1 MEDKKNVPNHQ
12 PDGNCLF
19 SFKRWDYDDFSFQS
33 IEQPPIFMQNAGERM
48 RFSISSNLQN
58 MWEHKHVLYG
68 TTMREW
74 ITIIIQLWLL

>member
-1 MEDKKNVPNHQ
+1 MDPLGMEIVCFLLTFETTMIFRSNPLNN
-12 PDGNCLF
+12 P
-19 SFKRWDYDDFSFQS
+19 R
-33 IEQPPIFMQNAGERM
+33 IFMQNAGERM

>member
-1 MEDKKNVPNHQ
+1 MDPLGMEIVCFLLTFETTMIFPSNPLNN
-12 PDGNCLF
+12 P
-19 SFKRWDYDDFSFQS
+19 R
-33 IEQPPIFMQNAGERM
+33 IFMQNAGERM

-74 ITIIIQLWLL
+74 ITIIILLWLL